1 MRPLPV
7 NSSDFEVARYLSR
20 RLAHPGSEKAVGE
33 APAASTSY
41 LRFAPP
47 VVARPPSRTS
57 SSSAEA
63 VRDIATVPLE
73 MDSWEVFL
81 AWSLEISRARAGFVV
96 DSQGFVIASRGNV
109 PSGDFTGTGAE
120 LCFAM
125 EQLASID
132 HASGTLQSVE
142 LQFEGYKLIGIRA
155 VTPDPATSFILGFV
169 GSRSL
174 GDDLRRTIV
183 RQLAYSLPTLR

>member
-1 MRPLPV
+1 MRVLPV
-7 NSSDFEVARYLSR
+7 NSSDFEHARLLSM
-20 RLAHPGSEKAVGE
+20 RLSPGGRAQGSGE
-33 APAASTSY
+33 MPAPGHAYVRFSPRDVVPARTRSST
-41 LRFAPP
+41 P
-47 VVARPPSRTS
+47 
-57 SSSAEA
+57 SAEPA
-63 VRDIATVPLE
+63 SEVAVPLE
-73 MDSWEVFL
+73 MDSWDVFL

-132 HASGTLQSVE
+132 HASGTLQSIE
-142 LQFEGYKLIGIRA
+142 LHFEGYKLIGIR
-155 VTPDPATSFILGFV
+155 VVDTSSATTYILGFI

-183 RQLAYSLPTLR
+183 RQLTYSLQGLR